1 MKSSCCREILSGNSK
16 KRRDSAEHSEESFPF
31 LGFGI
36 IPCRRRIACGLFLF
50 CRKASKNCQKLPL
63 LLKGQKKRPFFCTHF
78 KLKLF
83 YNKYRRRRTP
93 SFRQIFSLGG
103 GESVAVLSMGKRVA
117 RGEGTGSR
125 SRYLRKIENKKTKR
139 KEIYFYDH

>member
-1 MKSSCCREILSGNSK
+1 MLVLLLLFYERSRCRHTRSALFGYRKSKN
-16 KRRDSAEHSEESFPF
+16 
-31 LGFGI
+31 
-36 IPCRRRIACGLFLF
+36 RRIFFLLSLLFFF